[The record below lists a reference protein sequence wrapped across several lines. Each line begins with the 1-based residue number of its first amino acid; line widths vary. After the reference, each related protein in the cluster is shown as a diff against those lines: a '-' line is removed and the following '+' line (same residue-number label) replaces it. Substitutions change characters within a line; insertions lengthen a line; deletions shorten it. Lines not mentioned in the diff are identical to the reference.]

1 MKINQYYDVPV
12 EREFYCR
19 QCETHI
25 KVIDPKDK
33 RVVFCSK
40 VCEKKYWR
48 LKSKADALNKKRGR
62 EKNLG
67 LRNYSQKDM
76 AILLWRWKKEAEI
89 G

>member
-40 VCEKKYWR
+40 VCEK
-48 LKSKADALNKKRGR
+48 S
-62 EKNLG
+62 
-67 LRNYSQKDM
+67 
-76 AILLWRWKKEAEI
+76 I
-89 G
+89 GD